1 MATKRHHLDKAQI
14 RTLTSAIQPLGT
26 KDLSEMLGLDKA
38 VYLAFPMVVPV
49 ALLMKA
55 PWNYKKGDEMM
66 EAALAANIAHS
77 GQIINCCIRRLRD
90 GTYEI
95 CDGNHRRDVFTL
107 NEQENA
113 FCVDLRKRTNGNPI
127 SVAEAKRIAGE
138 VNETRFDTD
147 PLLFGQLILDI
158 RKVFPLEVLAQTFPY
173 SVDQLSTYVE
183 LVDFDFS
190 AEVAAPNAKVPEGWT
205 QLNLTFPDEDF
216 TQVNLAIERMV
227 EHGATLDN
235 RRSVKYGQV
244 FSRLAV
250 HYLRTAASRVAA
262 TA

>member
-1 MATKRHHLDKAQI
+1 MAKKRHNLDAAQI
-14 RTLTSAIQPLGT
+14 RTLTSAIQKLGT
-26 KDLSEMLGLDKA
+26 KDLSEMMGLDTT
-38 VYLAFPMVVPV
+38 VYLAYAMVVPV
-49 ALLMKA
+49 ALLRKA

-66 EAALAANIAHS
+66 EAALAANIAS
-77 GQIINCCIRRLRD
+77 TGQIINCCIRRLRD

-95 CDGNHRRDVFTL
+95 CDGNHRRDVFRI

-113 FCVDLRKRTNGNPI
+113 FCVDLRQRKNGKAITIAQAKRT
-127 SVAEAKRIAGE
+127 AGE

-147 PLLFGQLILDI
+147 PLLFGQLLFDI
-158 RKVFPLEVLAQTFPY
+158 RKVFTLEELARTMPY
-173 SVDQLSTYVE
+173 SEDQLSTYVE
-183 LVDFDFS
+183 LVDYDFS
-190 AEVAAPNAKVPEGWT
+190 AEVAAPTSKVPEGWT

-227 EHGATLDN
+227 EQGATLDN

-244 FSRLAV
+244 FSRLAG
-250 HYLRTAASRVAA
+250 HFLRTAASRTTA